1 MNESHEYVSTI
12 TSKGQITV
20 PVEIRR
26 ALGLKAQDKL
36 LFRIVDGKVEV
47 APLPMSLAEAYG
59 SVPPLT
65 QPEDFSAVRA
75 TAREERAERAA
86 RKSQL

>member
-1 MNESHEYVSTI
+1 MNGSHEYVSTV
-12 TSKGQITV
+12 TSKGQVTV

-36 LFRIVDGKVEV
+36 LFRIVDGKVEL
-47 APLPMSLAEAYG
+47 APLPMSLADAYG

-65 QPEDFSAVRA
+65 QPEDFSSIRA
-75 TAREERAERAA
+75 SAREERADRAV
-86 RKSQL
+86 KTSQP